1 MHSVWALTAV
11 IAGSILMAI
20 GLPSD
25 QVAAQGVAERP
36 IYRNFS
42 GPLDGVITNLY
53 GGDGITLQGS
63 DVFSHA
69 AHFIGDS
76 LAQFNKLSLGVR
88 DLTFPILNPQVG
100 VRFKYDPVLDEFVP
114 TENSLSASAFAFDA
128 ETVGKG
134 ELHLGMAFS
143 VRKFDEIGGAP
154 LDRLEVDLM
163 HVDLGDNGS
172 DLPCIGGPPGAC
184 YAFER
189 DVIRLSID
197 LEIEEEMLALTGAY
211 GLTDRMDVSV
221 FLPILRT
228 TVGAFS
234 SATVVENPTR
244 VFFPVA
250 VHSFGGDSGSAIDAV
265 RAQRTGIGDTVV
277 RLNYGV
283 ITHRDDAWNVNAGI
297 DVRMPTGRANNL
309 QGLPEIG
316 IKPRI
321 IASRDVELG
330 FGVFRPHVNI
340 AYGFNSGVHREQIID
355 YAVGGSF
362 IFEWSSNQAAMA
374 IGADFLGKNVVT
386 RRDEMGDDQF
396 DLSLGLSYSFRQG
409 LNAYYN
415 VLLPLNEAGLRP
427 NAQHVFGLQVRF

>member
-1 MHSVWALTAV
+1 MHSVRALTAV
-11 IAGSILMAI
+11 FASSILMAI
-20 GLPSD
+20 GLPAD
-25 QVAAQGVAERP
+25 QVAAQCVAERP
-36 IYRNFS
+36 VYRNFS
-42 GPLDGVITNLY
+42 GHLNDVVANLY

-69 AHFIGDS
+69 AHFTGDS

-88 DLTFPILNPQVG
+88 DLTFPVLNPQVG

-114 TENSLSASAFAFDA
+114 TKNSLSASAFAFDA
-128 ETVGKG
+128 ETVGNG

-143 VRKFDEIGGAP
+143 VRKFDEIGGDP
-154 LDRLEVDLM
+154 LDHLEVDLM
-163 HVDLGDNGS
+163 HVDLGDNGP

-189 DVIRLSID
+189 DVVRLSID
-197 LEIEEEMLALTGAY
+197 LEIEEEMLALTGVY

-228 TVGAFS
+228 SVGAFS
-234 SATVVENPTR
+234 SATVVENSTR
-244 VFFPVA
+244 AFFPAA
-250 VHSFGGDSGSAIDAV
+250 VHVFGGESDSPIDAV

-283 ITHRDDAWNVNAGI
+283 MAHRDDSWNVNAGI
-297 DVRMPTGRANNL
+297 DVRMPTGSTSNL

-316 IKPRI
+316 IKPRLV
-321 IASRDVELG
+321 ASRDVELG
-330 FGVFRPHVNI
+330 FGIFRPHVNI
-340 AYGFNSGVHREQIID
+340 AYGFNSGVRQEQIID
-355 YAVGGSF
+355 YALGGSF
-362 IFEWSSNQAAMA
+362 IFEWSSSQAAMA

-386 RRDEMGDDQF
+386 KRDDMGDDQF
-396 DLSLGLSYSFRQG
+396 DLSLGLNYSFRQG